1 MNNFII
7 ALILSIII
15 SYIFILTAID
25 EIYEFLEN
33 RKLEKEWKHEKENYE
48 RSFKDVKRN

>member
-7 ALILSIII
+7 ALIIII
-15 SYIFILTAID
+15 SYIFILTAIE

-33 RKLEKEWKHEKENYE
+33 RKLEKEWKYEKENYE
-48 RSFKDVKRN
+48 RSFKNVKRN